1 MAPGEVGAEDLGGV
15 AACGHEP
22 GPLQL
27 GFV

>member
-1 MAPGEVGAEDLGGV
+1 MAAGEVGAKDLGV

-27 GFV
+27 GLV

>member
-1 MAPGEVGAEDLGGV
+1 MAPGEVGAEVLGGV

-27 GFV
+27 GLV

>member
-1 MAPGEVGAEDLGGV
+1 MGPGEVGAEDLGV

-27 GFV
+27 GLV